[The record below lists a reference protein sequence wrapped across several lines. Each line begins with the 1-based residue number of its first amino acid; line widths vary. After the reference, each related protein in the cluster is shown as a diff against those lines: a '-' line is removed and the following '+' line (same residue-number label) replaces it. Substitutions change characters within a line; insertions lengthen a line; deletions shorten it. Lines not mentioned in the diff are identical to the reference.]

1 MATARSKPDRSA
13 LGLGTLVLAAGAGL
27 MCAELVGGMTIAPY
41 FGSNVF
47 VWGSVISVFMGA
59 LSLGYVLG
67 GVVADRKPG
76 ARPLSLLA
84 ALAGL
89 LIMAVPLICPPVCR
103 GLLRV
108 DLGRSL
114 NLLRPLAAVVLIY
127 FLPTMFFGML
137 LPIAVR
143 VASTTLSA
151 VGRVVGRLYALNALG
166 SVAGALATMFL
177 LVPFFGNRAILFGCG
192 AAMILAAGA
201 CALLLPKT
209 APGAAGAAS
218 RPAGKPSEA
227 KPVAGLRP
235 LLFTCGLVFM
245 GLQVVGGAEIA
256 PYFGS
261 NIFVWGSVITLFLG
275 ALSIGYRLGG
285 RLADRRPTM
294 MTLATVVV
302 AAGVATLLIP
312 LLAPAVCSA
321 LAGVSFAGRYNVAVQ
336 SLLASVAL
344 YLVPTILFAMVA
356 PFAVRLST
364 QDVNQIGGVAGKLY
378 ALSTFGNVAGVL
390 LTTFVLISAVGKT
403 GLLAGAG
410 VLAVAVA
417 VLAVF
422 LHNRAAGERRQPVLV
437 SAVLIVV
444 VVLFACIPKPP
455 LVPLATGTEKVL
467 GVVAAESGGTWYLI
481 EHEYEDPEDG
491 KVAAYHFLRRV
502 RAEDESPYHHI
513 AVIERGKITAGVLGA
528 KIFKDNVVTTRSGR
542 KILVS
547 PLRAYFDGREWV
559 TPVNDRAL
567 RFDQY
572 VESSLLLDAAARK
585 IARPHKAGTTY
596 SDLLHLPFL
605 FSREIKSVL
614 IIGGGGGVVP
624 TIFKNAYPG
633 ITMDVV
639 EIDPA
644 VVDVAKEWFDFTPD
658 ERLRVH
664 VQDGRMF
671 IHNSKDKYD
680 VIILDAYTAGGRI
693 PFHLT
698 TKEFLSDVRDHVNP
712 RGIVLMNT
720 ISAVSGHAS
729 KLFRAQYK
737 TFKEVFGTEHAYAF
751 PKWRAARMPDVSTN
765 IILIAT
771 GRGHSRRLGRP
782 ELEQMARNLT
792 ASGAVKMPS
801 LAGGDG
807 YVSNMLTVS
816 ELKQVRQDDVPVLT
830 DDYAPVDMMV
840 VE

>member
-1 MATARSKPDRSA
+1 MATTRGKPDHSVF
-13 LGLGTLVLAAGAGL
+13 GLGMLVLAAGAGL
-27 MCAELVGGMTIAPY
+27 MCAELVGGVTIAPY

-67 GVVADRKPG
+67 GVVADRRPG
-76 ARPLSLLA
+76 AWPLSLLA

-89 LIMAVPLICPPVCR
+89 LVMAVPPICPPVCK
-103 GLLRV
+103 GLLSV
-108 DLGRSL
+108 DLGRLL
-114 NLLRPLAAVVLIY
+114 NPLRPLAAVVLIY

-143 VASTTLSA
+143 VASTTVSA

-166 SVAGALATMFL
+166 SVAGTLATMFL

-201 CALLLPKT
+201 CALLLRRT
-209 APGAAGAAS
+209 AHDAGAPRS
-218 RPAGKPSEA
+218 RPAGEPGETR
-227 KPVAGLRP
+227 PVAGLRP

-261 NIFVWGSVITLFLG
+261 NIFVWGSVITLFLC
-275 ALSIGYRLGG
+275 ALAVGYRLGG
-285 RLADRRPTM
+285 WLADRRPTM

-312 LLAPAVCSA
+312 LLAPFVCSA
-321 LAGVSFAGRYNVAVQ
+321 LAGLSFAGRYNIIVQ
-336 SLLASVAL
+336 SLLASVVL
-344 YLVPTILFAMVA
+344 YLIPTMLFAMVA

-364 QDVNQIGGVAGKLY
+364 QNVSQVGGVAGKLY

-390 LTTFVLISAVGKT
+390 LTTFVLISVVGKT
-403 GLLAGAG
+403 RLLTGAG
-410 VLAVAVA
+410 VLAVAVS

-422 LHNRAAGERRQPVLV
+422 LHNRATGERRQPVLV
-437 SAVLIVV
+437 SAILIVA

-455 LVPLATGTEKVL
+455 LVPVATGSEKVL
-467 GVVAAESGGTWYLI
+467 GIVAAETGGAWYLI
-481 EHEYEDPEDG
+481 DRGDET
-491 KVAAYHFLRRV
+491 HFLRRV
-502 RAEDESPYHHI
+502 RAERESPYHHI

-528 KIFKDNVVTTRSGR
+528 KVFKDNVITTESGR
-542 KILVS
+542 KIIVS
-547 PLRAYFDGREWV
+547 PARPYFDGREWV

-572 VESSLLLDAAARK
+572 VESSLLLDAAGRK

-596 SDLLHLPFL
+596 SDMLHLPFL

-644 VVDVAKEWFDFTPD
+644 VVAVAKEWFDFTPGD
-658 ERLRVH
+658 RLRVH

-680 VIILDAYTAGGRI
+680 VIILDAYTAGGRV

-698 TKEFLSDVRDHVNP
+698 TKEFLSDVRDHLKP
-712 RGIVLMNT
+712 RGVVLMNT
-720 ISAVSGHAS
+720 ISAVSGRAS
-729 KLFRAQYK
+729 TLFRAQYK
-737 TFKEVFGTEHAYAF
+737 TFKEVFGTEHVYAF
-751 PKWRAARMPDVSTN
+751 PKWRTVKVPETSTN

-771 GRGHSRRLGRP
+771 DRNHPRRLGRP
-782 ELEQMARNLT
+782 ELDQRARDWT
-792 ASGAVKMPS
+792 ASGKVKMPS
-801 LAGGDG
+801 LAGDDG